1 MLRAKKAK
9 YKYKNTNAW
18 LNAVYRNNK
27 TLIDEKLPAG
37 PGQSSKA
44 TFKQWVN
51 AYRAEGNSPVKA
63 LRILSRSEI
72 FTERSVRLKENF
84 LKSLKQ
90 DKEAFKKFREKI
102 GWKTKI
108 TPDNLYYDYKL
119 QAYEYKGSNVIVRR
133 KPSPPGGIAAAFY
146 IWKSKKGSRKRP

>member
-51 AYRAEGNSPVKA
+51 AYRAEGKSPNKA
-63 LRILSRSEI
+63 LRTLSKSEI
-72 FTERSVRLKENF
+72 FTDRATRLKENF
-84 LKSLKQ
+84 LRSLKQ
-90 DKEAFKKFREKI
+90 DKES
-102 GWKTKI
+102 WKTFRRAVGWHKKI
-108 TPDNLYYDYKL
+108 TIDKFSYDYAEK
-119 QAYEYKGSNVIVRR
+119 AYKYEDDGVIVYRDPSPKGSESVSFI
-133 KPSPPGGIAAAFY
+133 IIY
-146 IWKSKKGSRKRP
+146 KR

>member
-18 LNAVYRNNK
+18 LDAVYRNNK

-51 AYRAEGNSPVKA
+51 AYRAEGKSPVKA
-63 LRILSRSEI
+63 LRTLSKSEI
-72 FTERSVRLKENF
+72 FTDRATRLKENF

-90 DKEAFKKFREKI
+90 DKEAWQTFRRAV
-102 GWKTKI
+102 GWNKKI
-108 TPDNLYYDYKL
+108 TIDKLTYDYSEHSYK
-119 QAYEYKGSNVIVRR
+119 YEDTDIVVYR
-133 KPSPPGGIAAAFY
+133 KPSPKGSSSAAFN
-146 IWKSKKGSRKRP
+146 ISFK

>member
-9 YKYKNTNAW
+9 YKYKNTDAW

-63 LRILSRSEI
+63 LRTLSKSEI
-72 FTERSVRLKENF
+72 FTDRATRLKENF

-90 DKEAFKKFREKI
+90 DKEAWQTFRRAV
-102 GWKTKI
+102 GWNKKI
-108 TPDNLYYDYKL
+108 TIDKL
-119 QAYEYKGSNVIVRR
+119 T
-133 KPSPPGGIAAAFY
+133 
-146 IWKSKKGSRKRP
+146 

>member
-27 TLIDEKLPAG
+27 ALIDEKLPAG

-51 AYRAEGNSPVKA
+51 AYRAEGKSPVKA
-63 LRILSRSEI
+63 LRTLSQSEI
-72 FTERSVRLKENF
+72 FTDRATRLKENF

-90 DKEAFKKFREKI
+90 DKEA
-102 GWKTKI
+102 WKTFRRAVGWNKKI
-108 TPDNLYYDYKL
+108 TIDKLTYDYSEHSYK
-119 QAYEYKGSNVIVRR
+119 YEDANVVVYRDPSPKGS
-133 KPSPPGGIAAAFY
+133 SSAAFK
-146 IWKSKKGSRKRP
+146 ISFK

>member
-18 LNAVYRNNK
+18 LDAVYRNNK

-63 LRILSRSEI
+63 LRILSKSEI
-72 FTERSVRLKENF
+72 FTDRATRLKENF

-90 DKEAFKKFREKI
+90 DKEAWQTFRRAV
-102 GWKTKI
+102 GWNKKI
-108 TPDNLYYDYKL
+108 TIDKLTYDYSEHSYK
-119 QAYEYKGSNVIVRR
+119 YEDTDVVVYRNPSPKGS
-133 KPSPPGGIAAAFY
+133 SSAAFN
-146 IWKSKKGSRKRP
+146 ISFKI

>member
-9 YKYKNTNAW
+9 YKYKNTDAW

-27 TLIDEKLPAG
+27 ALIDEKLPAG

-51 AYRAEGNSPVKA
+51 AYRAEGKSPVKA
-63 LRILSRSEI
+63 LRTLSKSEI
-72 FTERSVRLKENF
+72 FTDRATRLKENF

-90 DKEAFKKFREKI
+90 DKEAWQTFRRAV
-102 GWKTKI
+102 GWNKKI
-108 TPDNLYYDYKL
+108 TIDKLTYDYSEHSYK
-119 QAYEYKGSNVIVRR
+119 YEDTDVVVYRN
-133 KPSPPGGIAAAFY
+133 PSPKGLSSVAFN
-146 IWKSKKGSRKRP
+146 ISFK